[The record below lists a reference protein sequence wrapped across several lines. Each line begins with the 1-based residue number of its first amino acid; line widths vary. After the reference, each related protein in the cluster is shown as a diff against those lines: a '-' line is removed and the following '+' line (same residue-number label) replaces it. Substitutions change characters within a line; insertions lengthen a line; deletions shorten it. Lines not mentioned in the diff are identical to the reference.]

1 MSVSRSWTVIDE
13 ETEISDRDR
22 AYLDGLMAEWS
33 SIQTQI
39 EHEGFERQAAY
50 EEGYNDGPDFDTDEE
65 YEEFKQSQRDRS
77 AHRQA
82 KLDVIEGLLESR
94 GVRPMRPY
102 EHWNEDERYMEYA
115 ERDRG
120 DY

>member
-1 MSVSRSWTVIDE
+1 MSVSRNWTVIDE
-13 ETEISDRDR
+13 ETEIDDRNR
-22 AYLDGLMAEWS
+22 AYLDELMAEWS

-50 EEGYNDGPDFDTDEE
+50 EDGDGPDFDTDEE
-65 YEEFKQSQRDRS
+65 YEEFKQSQHDRS
-77 AHRQA
+77 DRRQA
-82 KLDVIEGLLESR
+82 KLDVIEALLSSH

-115 ERDRG
+115 ERDR